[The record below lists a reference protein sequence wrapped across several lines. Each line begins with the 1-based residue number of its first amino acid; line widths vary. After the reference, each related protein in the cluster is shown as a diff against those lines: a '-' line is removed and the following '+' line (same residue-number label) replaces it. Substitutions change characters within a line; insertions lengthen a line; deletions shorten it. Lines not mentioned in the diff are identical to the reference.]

1 MKFCKL
7 KQRRGGVSSGEANTH
22 NFLFS
27 LAQSETLINYGYYST
42 CVFIS
47 SANPPGLRAKQASL
61 LGYTMS
67 EKENEKEINDKN
79 GKKSIYEE
87 MGRVIL
93 NGRSI
98 AIECLLINRFAYV
111 ESMGGRENGKN
122 QSTFAST
129 NWASSATFYFSGYR
143 VASATFGLTPVS
155 TQKLS
160 WPLLR
165 ALKYRLLRD
174 SC

>member
-61 LGYTMS
+61 LGYTMT

-79 GKKSIYEE
+79 GK
-87 MGRVIL
+87 
-93 NGRSI
+93 
-98 AIECLLINRFAYV
+98 NRFTRKWD
-111 ESMGGRENGKN
+111 EWSSMGGRLQLNVYSWTALLMSNRWVEGKMERIN
-122 QSTFAST
+122 RHLRPLIGQAARLSIS
-129 NWASSATFYFSGYR
+129 R
-143 VASATFGLTPVS
+143 VTGL
-155 TQKLS
+155 Q
-160 WPLLR
+160 
-165 ALKYRLLRD
+165 ALHLG
-174 SC
+174 